1 MKSERGVTLVSLIVY
16 VIAMLIT
23 ITIITVVT
31 SYFYNNDIDVT
42 AQKYTYYGEFTNIE
56 GYFSEEANFTNN
68 KIIEYKNINTSDNTS
83 TQAYLAL
90 SSGNQYTYVKT
101 NKALYKNNVK
111 IASGIE
117 NCIFGEEIKNGNSL
131 LTISVAIQGKDRQM
145 QYVLK

>member
-1 MKSERGVTLVSLIVY
+1 MKSERGVTLVSLIIY

-56 GYFSEEANFTNN
+56 SNFSEEANFTNN
-68 KIIEYKNINTSDNTS
+68 KILEYTNINPDSAES
-83 TQAYLAL
+83 KQCYLAL
-90 SSGNQYTYVKT
+90 ASGNQYTYVKA
-101 NKALYKNNVK
+101 NKALYKNKVK

-117 NCIFGEEIKNGNSL
+117 ECVFGEEIKNGNNAL
-131 LTISVAIQGKDRQM
+131 NIKVKIEGKERQL
-145 QYVLK
+145 QYILK